1 MRKHLLRGLSAL
13 LCLTL
18 LLGLAACEQESSP
31 PTPSQNPEEGK
42 VVSSLGVRDMTE
54 AEKKHGVLYN
64 GEPYTLRID
73 LNTLMP
79 SEDTS
84 NPSANKA
91 AQLIADKF
99 TEMFPNVT
107 IEWDRTKGDDWSYW
121 MTTQLASESAP
132 DICFLQGSQYADRG
146 WFIPLNDYLEEA
158 NVFEPNNQVWKD
170 MFPNYVWENYLCTDA
185 AGNIV
190 AVPLTLYP
198 GTATAYYYN
207 KSIFA
212 ELNLEVPTEW
222 DDFVEICKIINDAG
236 YIAVAPWK
244 DNKKV
249 STGVWD
255 IQFSLGP
262 TFSYALKDQW
272 DLDNSGSMSQYE
284 LLRAAYNGVF
294 DLSANSGGMVMYN
307 LIKEK
312 YTDVLQVGAA
322 GTDYEPLWNA
332 GKVAMMEDGL
342 WRLPQEN
349 ANTAR
354 EFDFG
359 MFPVPVATSATT
371 DKAADVEYKKGA
383 YNPPIHESYQIVKA
397 TVERKGE
404 GATEVCVRFLQWLTS
419 SDNLNL
425 LIQEGRGG
433 FIGAVK
439 GTIVPSVLSDWLQND
454 FARLPTS
461 QWVMWPTANS
471 YLRMSKYLEMYVRD
485 MISQEEF
492 IAGYNMELEAG
503 VQGQIKGLGIDASGW

>member
-1 MRKHLLRGLSAL
+1 MTRRL
-13 LCLTL
+13 LCIFLCL
-18 LLGLAACEQESSP
+18 IMVFGLFACDKEETV
-31 PTPSQNPEEGK
+31 PTQPIASGDDK
-42 VVSSLGVRDMTE
+42 VVSSTGVRDKTE
-54 AEKKHGVLYN
+54 AEKLYGVLYG

-79 SEDTS
+79 SENTTD
-84 NPSANKA
+84 PSANKA

-99 TEMFPNVT
+99 MEMFPNIT

-146 WFIPLNDYLEEA
+146 WFIPLNDYLEQA
-158 NVFEPNNQVWKD
+158 NVFEPGNAVWRD

-185 AGNIV
+185 AGNNV

-207 KSIFA
+207 KEIFA
-212 ELNLEVPTEW
+212 ELGLEVPTEW
-222 DDFVEICKIINDAG
+222 DDFVEICKKINEAG

-249 STGVWD
+249 NTGLWD

-272 DLDNSGSMSQYE
+272 DLDGSGTMSQYE

-294 DLSANSGGMVMYN
+294 DLTEDSGGMVMYD
-307 LIKEK
+307 LIKVK
-312 YTDVLQVGAA
+312 YTEILQVGAA

-349 ANTAR
+349 ANTER
-354 EFDFG
+354 EFEYG

-404 GATEVCVRFLQWLTS
+404 GAVEVCVRFLQWLTS
-419 SDNLNL
+419 SDNVNL
-425 LIQEGRGG
+425 LVQEGKGG

-439 GTIVPSVLSDWLQND
+439 GTIVPSVLNEWLQND

-485 MISQEEF
+485 MITKEAF
-492 IAGYNMELEAG
+492 IEGYNKELEEG
-503 VQGQIKGLGIDASGW
+503 VKGQIDGLGIDASGW

>member
-1 MRKHLLRGLSAL
+1 MF

-18 LLGLAACEQESSP
+18 VFGLFACDKEEPIATQ
-31 PTPSQNPEEGK
+31 PSDSGNDK
-42 VVSSLGVRDMTE
+42 VVSSTGVRDKTE
-54 AEKKHGVLYN
+54 AEKLYGVLYG

-79 SEDTS
+79 SENTTD
-84 NPSANKA
+84 PSANKA

-99 TEMFPNVT
+99 TEMFPNIT

-146 WFIPLNDYLEEA
+146 WFVPLNDYLDQA
-158 NVFEPNNQVWKD
+158 NVFEPGNTVWRD
-170 MFPNYVWENYLCTDA
+170 MFPDYVWENYLCTDA
-185 AGNIV
+185 AGNNV

-207 KSIFA
+207 KEIFA
-212 ELNLEVPTEW
+212 ELGLEVPTEW
-222 DDFVEICKIINDAG
+222 DDFVEICKKINEAG

-249 STGVWD
+249 NTGLWD

-272 DLDNSGSMSQYE
+272 DLDGSGTMSQYE

-294 DLSANSGGMVMYN
+294 DLTEDSGGMVMYD
-307 LIKEK
+307 LIKVK
-312 YTDVLQVGAA
+312 YSEILQVGAA
-322 GTDYEPLWNA
+322 GTDYEPLWNE

-349 ANTAR
+349 ANTER
-354 EFDFG
+354 EFEYG

-371 DKAADVEYKKGA
+371 DKAADVEYKQGA

-404 GATEVCVRFLQWLTS
+404 GAVEVCVRFLQWLTS
-419 SDNLNL
+419 SDNVNL
-425 LIQEGRGG
+425 LVQEGKGG

-439 GTIVPSVLSDWLQND
+439 GTIVPSVLNEWLQND

-485 MISQEEF
+485 MITKEEF
-492 IAGYNMELEAG
+492 IEGYNKELEEG
-503 VQGQIKGLGIDASGW
+503 VKGQIDGLGIDAGGW

>member
-1 MRKHLLRGLSAL
+1 MKRRLLCMFLCLVILFGLSSCSTGDDSAG
-13 LCLTL
+13 TIT
-18 LLGLAACEQESSP
+18 AQEG
-31 PTPSQNPEEGK
+31 Q
-42 VVSSLGVRDMTE
+42 VVSSSGVRDMTE
-54 AEKKHGVLYN
+54 AEKKYGVLYK

-79 SEDTS
+79 SEDTT
-84 NPSANKA
+84 NPSANKV

-99 TEMFPNVT
+99 TEMFPNIT

-146 WFIPLNDYLEEA
+146 WFVPLNEYLEKP
-158 NVFEPNNQVWKD
+158 NIFEPENIVWKD

-207 KSIFA
+207 KEIFE

-222 DDFVEICKIINDAG
+222 VDFVDICKKINEAG

-249 STGVWD
+249 QTGLWD

-262 TFSYALKDQW
+262 TFSYALKDKW
-272 DLDNSGSMSQYE
+272 DLDGSGSMSQNE

-294 DLSANSGGMVMYN
+294 NLTADSGGMVMYD

-312 YTDVLQVGAA
+312 YTKILQVGAA

-332 GKVAMMEDGL
+332 GKVAMIEDGL
-342 WRLPQEN
+342 WRLPTEN
-349 ANTAR
+349 ANTQR
-354 EFDFG
+354 DFEYG

-404 GATEVCVRFLQWLTS
+404 GATEVCVRFLQWLTT
-419 SDNLNL
+419 SDNVNL
-425 LIQEGRGG
+425 LIQEGRGA

-439 GTIVPSVLSDWLQND
+439 GTIVPSVLDEWLQND

-461 QWVMWPTANS
+461 QWVMWPTADS

-485 MISQEEF
+485 MISQDAF
-492 IAGYNMELEAG
+492 IDGYNKELQTG
-503 VQGQIKGLGIDASGW
+503 VKDQAAGLGLDTTGW

>member
-1 MRKHLLRGLSAL
+1 MKRRLLCMFLSLVILCGLSSCSTGEDPVGTITA
-13 LCLTL
+13 
-18 LLGLAACEQESSP
+18 QEG
-31 PTPSQNPEEGK
+31 Q

-54 AEKKHGVLYN
+54 AEKKYGVLYK

-79 SEDTS
+79 SEDTT
-84 NPSANKA
+84 NPSANKV

-99 TEMFPNVT
+99 TEMFPNIT

-146 WFIPLNDYLEEA
+146 WFVPLNEYLEEP
-158 NVFEPNNQVWKD
+158 NIFEPENIVWKD

-207 KSIFA
+207 KEIFE

-222 DDFVEICKIINDAG
+222 VDFVDICKKINEAG

-249 STGVWD
+249 QTGLWD

-262 TFSYALKDQW
+262 TFSYALKDKW
-272 DLDNSGSMSQYE
+272 DLDGSGSMSQNE

-294 DLSANSGGMVMYN
+294 NLTADSGGMVMYD

-312 YTDVLQVGAA
+312 YTKILQVGAA

-332 GKVAMMEDGL
+332 GKVAMIEDGL
-342 WRLPQEN
+342 WRLPTEN
-349 ANTAR
+349 ANTQR
-354 EFDFG
+354 DFEYG

-404 GATEVCVRFLQWLTS
+404 GATEVCVRFLQWLTT
-419 SDNLNL
+419 SDNVNL
-425 LIQEGRGG
+425 LIQEGRGA

-439 GTIVPSVLSDWLQND
+439 GTIVPSVLDEWLQND

-461 QWVMWPTANS
+461 QWVMWPTADS

-485 MISQEEF
+485 MISQDAF
-492 IAGYNMELEAG
+492 IDGYNKELQTG
-503 VQGQIKGLGIDASGW
+503 VKDQAAGLGLDTTGW